1 MFYRIKQVTPLE
13 DYCLKVMF
21 TNGQVKIYDAKPLN
35 EKLPV
40 FRFLL
45 SDPEYFARAK
55 VDTGG
60 FGIIWDDDYDLSCDE
75 LWYNGV
81 PFHTT
86 E

>member
-1 MFYRIKQVTPLE
+1 MFCKATQITPLS
-13 DYCLKVMF
+13 DYRPKALF
-21 TNGQVKIYDAKPLN
+21 TNGITKLYDAKPLP
-35 EKLPV
+35 EILPV
-40 FRFLL
+40 FRHLL